1 MISEEAIVIL
11 KAIYFLDEKK
21 QEALNMAIEALENN
35 DKLAEDLQK
44 CLEMYKK
51 KKAEVKALKRKH
63 GKWVI
68 EEDGCYSDSLYTAY
82 CSNCRHY
89 VNWFEDNYGS
99 SIIRDLPNYCS
110 NCGADMRKILPK
122 P

>member
-1 MISEEAIVIL
+1 MTRDEAIAHGKEQLEIFGGTHREFIL
-11 KAIYFLDEKK
+11 
-21 QEALNMAIEALENN
+21 MAIEALE
-35 DKLAEDLQK
+35 
-44 CLEMYKK
+44 
-51 KKAEVKALKRKH
+51 RKH
-63 GKWVI
+63 GEWII
-68 EEDGCYSDSLYTAY
+68 EEEGLYSDSLYTAY

-110 NCGADMRKILPK
+110 NCGADMRNILPK